1 MAHSSMDYEAMK
13 RTALLYEEKLKELM
27 TQVEFK
33 TFSVEV
39 AKKVFRAE
47 IEGMKDGDFKDFCID
62 NFDKITEDK
71 T

>member
-1 MAHSSMDYEAMK
+1 MDYEAMK

-39 AKKVFRAE
+39 AKNVPHTFTQMQVWVSRQQTFCFRV
-47 IEGMKDGDFKDFCID
+47 
-62 NFDKITEDK
+62 IT
-71 T
+71 

>member
-1 MAHSSMDYEAMK
+1 MAYSNMDYEAMK

-62 NFDKITEDK
+62 NFDNITGDK

>member
-1 MAHSSMDYEAMK
+1 MAYSNMDYEVMK

-62 NFDKITEDK
+62 NFDNITGDK

>member
-1 MAHSSMDYEAMK
+1 MAHSNMDYEAMK

-47 IEGMKDGDFKDFCID
+47 IEGMKDGDFKDFCIE
-62 NFDKITEDK
+62 NFDNITGDK

>member
-1 MAHSSMDYEAMK
+1 MAYSNMDYEAMK

-27 TQVEFK
+27 TQVEVK

-62 NFDKITEDK
+62 NFDNITGDK

>member
-1 MAHSSMDYEAMK
+1 MAHSNMDYEAMK

-62 NFDKITEDK
+62 NFDKITGDK

>member
-1 MAHSSMDYEAMK
+1 MAYSNMDYEAMK

-47 IEGMKDGDFKDFCID
+47 IEGMKDGDL
-62 NFDKITEDK
+62 
-71 T
+71 

>member
-1 MAHSSMDYEAMK
+1 MDYEAMK

-47 IEGMKDGDFKDFCID
+47 IEGMKDDDFKDFCID
-62 NFDKITEDK
+62 NFDNITGDK

>member
-1 MAHSSMDYEAMK
+1 MAHSNMDYEAMK

-33 TFSVEV
+33 TFSTEV

>member
-1 MAHSSMDYEAMK
+1 MDYEAMK

-62 NFDKITEDK
+62 NFDNITGDK

>member
-1 MAHSSMDYEAMK
+1 MAYSNMDYDAMK

-62 NFDKITEDK
+62 NFDNITGDK

>member
-1 MAHSSMDYEAMK
+1 MAHSNMDYEAMK

-62 NFDKITEDK
+62 NFDNITGDK

>member
-1 MAHSSMDYEAMK
+1 MAHSNMDYEAMK

-47 IEGMKDGDFKDFCID
+47 IEGMKDSDFKDLCID
-62 NFDKITEDK
+62 NFDNITGDK

>member
-1 MAHSSMDYEAMK
+1 MAYSNMDYEAMK

-39 AKKVFRAE
+39 AKKMFRAE

-62 NFDKITEDK
+62 NFDNITGDK

>member
-1 MAHSSMDYEAMK
+1 MAYSNMDYEAMK